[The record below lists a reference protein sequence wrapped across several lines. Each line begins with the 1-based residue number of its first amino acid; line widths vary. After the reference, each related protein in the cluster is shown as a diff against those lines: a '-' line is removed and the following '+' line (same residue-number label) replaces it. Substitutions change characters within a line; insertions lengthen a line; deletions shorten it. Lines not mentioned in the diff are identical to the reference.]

1 MYPNVCIYIYNIHII
16 RHKLCFIILP
26 GIMIPIDSYIFQTK
40 VALPSMADSLGS
52 HKIREQ
58 HDLNRSPKK
67 VGKPWG
73 YHNFEDQIPTFG
85 SHPAAL
91 WVSAAPHLPRAN
103 RVDAMGDL
111 NRPLMEAA
119 AALDLPVIQDL
130 LKRGLVDPGPRK
142 RGWKMLEAP

>member
-1 MYPNVCIYIYNIHII
+1 MYIYNIHII

-26 GIMIPIDSYIFQTK
+26 GIMIPIDSYFFQTK
-40 VALPSMADSLGS
+40 VALPSMADSLGF

-103 RVDAMGDL
+103 RVDAMSDL

-130 LKRGLVDPGPRK
+130 LKRGLDPGPRK